1 MLVHNDMSCVLETSP
16 ERISFVMPDQSLP
29 EFLQREAV
37 VPRRFDLRSAAPFV
51 NKSVSEETRRAYRR
65 AVADFFQFV
74 GGKHP
79 AEVVPADVLGWRDY
93 LRSHRKRAATVSFK
107 LSVIRSFFE
116 YLKAGGA
123 IPLNPASTKLVT
135 PPELPTE
142 PAGRALS
149 VKEVRYLLSGP
160 DRSRP
165 EGARD
170 YALMLIMLR
179 LSLRVAEVCS
189 LKASS
194 VKWSHGRWTLRCKI
208 KGGRE
213 EVWPLP
219 KDVKEAMDEY
229 LKLDARRRAT
239 LHSDG
244 GEAFLFQPHLNYRT
258 LVFDKALSTRMVLNI
273 VKRWASFGGIG
284 DVSPHDL
291 RRTAITRALE
301 MGQTYRQVQMMS
313 KHKDPKTVMRYDHGR
328 ENLDQNAV
336 NFLDYSEG

>member
-1 MLVHNDMSCVLETSP
+1 M
-16 ERISFVMPDQSLP
+16 MPGHSMFQQQQQGLAG
-29 EFLQREAV
+29 Q
-37 VPRRFDLRSAAPFV
+37 RFDLRSAAPFV

-65 AVADFFQFV
+65 AVADFFNFI

-79 AEVVPADVLGWRDY
+79 TEVVPDDVLRWRDY
-93 LRSHRKRAATVSFK
+93 LRSHRKRPATVCFK
-107 LSVIRSFFE
+107 LSVVRSFFE
-116 YLKAGGA
+116 YLKVGGLVA
-123 IPLNPASTKLVT
+123 LNPASTKLVT

-142 PAGRALS
+142 PAGRALNS
-149 VKEVRYLLSGP
+149 KEVRYLLSGP
-160 DRSRP
+160 DRAKP

-170 YALMLIMLR
+170 YALMLVMLR
-179 LSLRVAEVCS
+179 LSLRVAEVCA
-189 LKASS
+189 LRASS
-194 VKWSHGRWTLRCKI
+194 LKWSHGRWTLRCKI

-219 KDVKEAMDEY
+219 KDVKEAIDEY
-229 LKLDARRRAT
+229 LKLDAKRRAL
-239 LHSDG
+239 LHSDRG
-244 GEAFLFQPHLNYRT
+244 DTYLFQPHLNYRT
-258 LVFDKALSTRMVLNI
+258 LVFDKALSTRMVQNI

-284 DVSPHDL
+284 DLSPHDL

-336 NFLDYSEG
+336 YFLQYEEE